1 MKVLYSSVSGEIKLS
16 EIEINTLEDLQQFR
30 RTIAKNEEIILS
42 RWNDSNDDI
51 FIIEIYDAYRE

>member
-1 MKVLYSSVSGEIKLS
+1 MKVQYKSVSGEIESS

-42 RWNDSNDDI
+42 RWNDSNNDI
-51 FIIEIYDAYRE
+51 FRIKIYDDYLE